1 MERNRANQK
10 GFTLIE
16 LLAVIV
22 ILAILMTLAVTS
34 MQGYINGAKKDTY
47 ITTAQQFL
55 QSVRLGITNGDYTSP
70 VAGECTAVH
79 INSIQTESGVNNSPF
94 GKSLVDSQSFIVIY
108 NSTTSC
114 SDKLLYYAAMN
125 DTQGNGFVLTA
136 EDSLDRNIVKI
147 RKQDSFAGT
156 TLPAKITS
164 TQTANLN
171 LPKGKGASV
180 VASSCK
186 LTNIDG

>member
-1 MERNRANQK
+1 MKTMKKNRTNQK

-34 MQGYINGAKKDTY
+34 MQGYINGAKRDTY

-55 QSVRLGITNGDYTSP
+55 QYVRLGITNGDYTSP

-79 INSIQTESGVNNSPF
+79 INQIQTESGINNSPF
-94 GKSLVDSQSFIVIY
+94 GKALVDTQSYIIIY
-108 NSTTSC
+108 NSTSSG
-114 SDKLLYYAAMN
+114 SDTLKYYAAMN

-136 EDSLDRNIVKI
+136 ENSLNRKIVKI
-147 RKQDSFAGT
+147 RKEDGFSGT
-156 TLPAKITS
+156 TLQASGSSVT
-164 TQTANLN
+164 
-171 LPKGKGASV
+171 LPDG
-180 VASSCK
+180 SCK
-186 LTNIDG
+186 LTNIDN

>member
-1 MERNRANQK
+1 MRKKRTNQK

-22 ILAILMTLAVTS
+22 ILAILMTLAITS

-70 VAGECTAVH
+70 IAGECTAVH

-94 GKSLVDSQSFIVIY
+94 GKSLVNDQSFIVIY
-108 NSTTSC
+108 NSTSTG

-125 DTQGNGFVLTA
+125 DAQGNGFVLTA
-136 EDSLDRNIVKI
+136 EDSLERSIVKV
-147 RKQDSFAGT
+147 RKEGGFAGT

-164 TQTANLN
+164 TQSANLN
-171 LPKGKGASV
+171 LPKGKSAGV